1 MYTLLLYCLMKWNK
15 SDYYQWIETGSP
27 IDDSIVELNISNG
40 SKNPYKCL

>member
-1 MYTLLLYCLMKWNK
+1 MKWNK